1 MSFWKRKNTV
11 NIVAANLSPMAAA
24 ATKNVSL
31 MSVKRKLRTKE
42 QQRMS
47 DLLIEGSHTLIS
59 LAIGGL
65 AGYCVAYVTGLKAVR
80 KGMQL
85 ILRASLNDM
94 YCRFQSA
101 PPTVEEKLIWQ
112 EMYGVYERLAE
123 NGVMQAKHEDVLHM
137 SERR

>member
-1 MSFWKRKNTV
+1 
-11 NIVAANLSPMAAA
+11 
-24 ATKNVSL
+24 
-31 MSVKRKLRTKE
+31 
-42 QQRMS
+42 MS
-47 DLLIEGSHTLIS
+47 DLLMEGSHTLIS

-94 YCRFQSA
+94 YARFQVIA
-101 PPTVEEKLIWQ
+101 PTVEEKQ
-112 EMYGVYERLAE
+112 VFEEMYGVYEKLAE
-123 NGVMQAKHEDVLHM
+123 NGVMAAKHEDVLHM

>member
-1 MSFWKRKNTV
+1 MKD
-11 NIVAANLSPMAAA
+11 IVIEGLS
-24 ATKNVSL
+24 TLVSL
-31 MSVKRKLRTKE
+31 
-42 QQRMS
+42 
-47 DLLIEGSHTLIS
+47 LL
-59 LAIGGL
+59 GGL
-65 AGYCVAYVTGLKAVR
+65 AGYVIAYVTGLRAVR

-94 YCRFQSA
+94 YSRFQSA

-137 SERR
+137 TERR

>member
-1 MSFWKRKNTV
+1 MND
-11 NIVAANLSPMAAA
+11 II
-24 ATKNVSL
+24 
-31 MSVKRKLRTKE
+31 
-42 QQRMS
+42 
-47 DLLIEGSHTLIS
+47 IEGLSTVIS
-59 LAIGGL
+59 LAVGGL
-65 AGYCVAYVTGLKAVR
+65 IGYVVAYVTGLRAIR

>member
-1 MSFWKRKNTV
+1 
-11 NIVAANLSPMAAA
+11 
-24 ATKNVSL
+24 
-31 MSVKRKLRTKE
+31 
-42 QQRMS
+42 MS
-47 DLLIEGSHTLIS
+47 DLLMEGSHTLIS

-101 PPTVEEKLIWQ
+101 PRRSRKSSSGRRCT
-112 EMYGVYERLAE
+112 AC
-123 NGVMQAKHEDVLHM
+123 M
-137 SERR
+137 SALRKMASCRPSTRTCSI